1 MDLLRIYARVLAL
14 LGPEARLGWILALGN
29 LALAAAQFAEPVLFG
44 RIIDALTGAARPG
57 GPPPPATIAWLIGA
71 WVGFGLFAIAA
82 GVTVALHADR
92 LAHRRRHAVLT
103 SYFEHVLQLPQ
114 SFHGGAHSGRL
125 MKVMLSGTD
134 ALWMLWLDFF
144 RDSFAAAMMIT
155 VILPVSLLLNWRLGL
170 TLMAVAAIFGVLTA
184 LVVAKTDTLQRTVE
198 RHYSDLAERASDTL
212 GNIALVQGYARVEAE
227 VSGLRNVVDNL
238 LAAQIPVLSWWAV
251 VAVITRAST
260 TLTLLAIF
268 ICGIWLHY
276 RGDASIGD
284 IVMFM
289 NFSAL
294 LIAQLERFVRFVNKV
309 FMDAPRLRE
318 FFEVLDTEPA
328 VRDRRDAID
337 PGRLRGMVEFA
348 DVSFSYDGKRAAVA
362 DLNFTALP
370 GETVALVGATGA
382 GKSTALALLH
392 RAFDPQSG
400 TVKIDGMDIRG
411 LRLAGLRHN
420 IGVVFQEAL
429 LFNRSIAE
437 NLQAGKADAT
447 EAEMRDACARA
458 QALDFIERA
467 PDGFSTTA
475 GERGRALSGGE
486 RQRLS
491 IARALLKD
499 PPVLILDE
507 ATSALDAATEAKVQ
521 AALDEVM
528 KHRTTFVI
536 AHRLSTVRNA
546 TRILVF
552 DQGRIIESGSFD
564 ELVAKNGRFAELA
577 RAQFM
582 VGAPAPAPLAP
593 ANGGNEAADARVPA
607 KEAG

>member
-1 MDLLRIYARVLAL
+1 MELLRIYARVLAL
-14 LGPEARLGWILALGN
+14 LGPEARLGWLLGVGN
-29 LALAAAQFAEPVLFG
+29 LALAASQFAEPVLFG
-44 RIIDALTGAARPG
+44 RIIDALTGTASRG
-57 GPPPPATIAWLIGA
+57 GATTFSTLTGLIAA
-71 WVGFGLFAIAA
+71 WVAFGLFAIAA

-103 SYFEHVLQLPQ
+103 SYFEHVLQLPL
-114 SFHGGAHSGRL
+114 SFHGAAHSGRL
-125 MKVMLSGTD
+125 MKVMLAGTD
-134 ALWMLWLDFF
+134 ALWSLWLDFF
-144 RDSFAAAMMIT
+144 RDSFAATMMIT
-155 VILPVSLLLNWRLGL
+155 VILPLSLFLNLRLGL
-170 TLMAVAAIFGVLTA
+170 TLIGVATIFGVLTA
-184 LVVAKTDTLQRTVE
+184 LVVAKTDTMQRTVE

-227 VSGLRNVVDNL
+227 VSGLRNVVDSL

-251 VAVITRAST
+251 AAVITRAST

-268 ICGIWLHY
+268 LTGIWLHFQ
-276 RGDASIGD
+276 DKASIGD

-294 LIAQLERFVRFVNKV
+294 LIMQLERFVRFVNKV

-318 FFEVLDTEPA
+318 FFDILDTEP

-337 PGRLRGMVEFA
+337 PGRVRGLVEFG

-362 DLNFTALP
+362 DLSFTALP
-370 GETVALVGATGA
+370 GEIVALVGATGA

-400 TVKIDGMDIRG
+400 CVKIDGMDIRA
-411 LRLAGLRHN
+411 LKLSGLRHN

-429 LFNRSIAE
+429 LFNRSVAE
-437 NLQAGKADAT
+437 NLQAGKPDAT
-447 EAEMRDACARA
+447 ETEMREACARA
-458 QALDFIERA
+458 QALDFIARN
-467 PDGFSTTA
+467 PDGFA
-475 GERGRALSGGE
+475 AQVGERGRGLSGGE

-507 ATSALDAATEAKVQ
+507 ATSALDAATEARVQ

-528 KHRTTFVI
+528 KGRTTFVI

-564 ELVAKNGRFAELA
+564 ELVRKGGRFAELA

-582 VGAPAPAPLAP
+582 VGGPAPA
-593 ANGGNEAADARVPA
+593 GGTPDGPGADSTQASTA
-607 KEAG
+607 DKSSG